1 MPHHRAVTLQVILM
15 IWSLSDLLCIS
26 CKLTLPKGW
35 LRNVSLWLFSKLWA
49 KPCSKSDHQDTIYLD
64 WVILASH
71 GDIFIALCSW
81 FSFLCFYATQPY
93 PASLNIFFKVLLRT
107 LFCVFH
113 YFLGRIHTG
122 GSQSLYRG
130 LRDTSFWDGNFSSL
144 LQKELLCWTVAPL
157 ILDFLM
163 LLSPSPL
170 PFTFLM
176 RVRAQS
182 L

>member
-1 MPHHRAVTLQVILM
+1 MWVMESKGLRGFGQFMWFGEVVCQETISATTFMFNLSPRSFAYFYSTVFLIFLLM
-15 IWSLSDLLCIS
+15 
-26 CKLTLPKGW
+26 
-35 LRNVSLWLFSKLWA
+35 
-49 KPCSKSDHQDTIYLD
+49 
-64 WVILASH
+64 
-71 GDIFIALCSW
+71 
-81 FSFLCFYATQPY
+81 FLCYTAISSISEY
-93 PASLNIFFKVLLRT
+93 FFKVLLRT